1 MRDSSR
7 YNHPLEP
14 VRHSYP
20 LTISDAS
27 FSTAV
32 GLLVKT
38 LPYVVVRFCVL
49 VGVSVI
55 SIVWFGVTFGGAG
68 FLGERIHPWVGYGW
82 LFSGLG
88 IYGWLWAFVVRY
100 ALYLIKCGHIAVLTE
115 LITTSAISNGSE
127 SMFSYGKRIVTE
139 RFAEVNVLFALDALV
154 EGVVGAFNKTLDWV
168 TSFLP
173 IPGLH
178 VIANLAGAIIRAA
191 TTYIDETIFS
201 YNIARGE
208 DNPWRGGRDGLVYYC
223 QNNKEILKT
232 AVVCIIADYVLTA
245 IAWLLMFAPAAL
257 IVTVMPVL
265 AGWSFLVA
273 LLFAIN
279 FRQAVLKPL
288 FLTLIMIKFHVSVKG
303 QAINEEWDQRLASLS
318 PKFEKITSKIAGYV
332 PSSMMKRHVPV

>member
-1 MRDSSR
+1 
-7 YNHPLEP
+7 
-14 VRHSYP
+14 
-20 LTISDAS
+20 
-27 FSTAV
+27 
-32 GLLVKT
+32 
-38 LPYVVVRFCVL
+38 VL

-223 QNNKEILKT
+223 QNSKEILKT

-257 IVTVMPVL
+257 MVTVMPVL
-265 AGWSFLVA
+265 GGWSFLVA

-288 FLTLIMIKFHVSVKG
+288 FLIMIMIKFHVSVKE
-303 QAINEEWDQRLASLS
+303 QSINEEWDQRLASLS
-318 PKFEKITSKIAGYV
+318 PKFEKIKSKMASYV
-332 PSSMMKRHVPV
+332 PSSMIKRHVPV